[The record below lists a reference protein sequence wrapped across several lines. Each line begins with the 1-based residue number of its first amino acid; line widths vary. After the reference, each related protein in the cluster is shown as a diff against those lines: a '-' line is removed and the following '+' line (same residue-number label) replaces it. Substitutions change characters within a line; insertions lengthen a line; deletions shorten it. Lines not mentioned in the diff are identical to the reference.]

1 MSKARDP
8 GATPPPATG
17 APQSSGLESADP
29 VTVLMAELERAQA
42 ENAVLTGAL
51 NDRRRE
57 IDALLSSTSW
67 RITKP
72 LRAVVRRLRGMLGT
86 RRGVSSANGGDD
98 TSISAHGYGEWVRSF
113 SALSTA
119 ARMVLLSR
127 IERFGSKPL
136 ISVVMPSYNIEP
148 EYLGAA
154 IESVRRQI
162 YPHWELCISD
172 DASTLAGVRECLEAH
187 ASQDPRIRV
196 TYLSKNGNICVNS
209 NSALALATGDYVAF
223 LDADDLLAEDALFWV
238 AQTVAAHPDVD
249 LIYTDEDK
257 VDKTGRRFDPHFKT
271 AWNPALMLSQNA
283 FSHLGVFRRS
293 LVEKVGRFRQGYEG
307 AQDHDLLLRCASA
320 TAADRIRHIPRVLYH
335 WRTLAHSTAQ
345 GIEAKP
351 YAWAAGR
358 RAIEDHLRR

>member
-1 MSKARDP
+1 MGKEFLP
-8 GATPPPATG
+8 
-17 APQSSGLESADP
+17 
-29 VTVLMAELERAQA
+29 
-42 ENAVLTGAL
+42 
-51 NDRRRE
+51 
-57 IDALLSSTSW
+57 
-67 RITKP
+67 
-72 LRAVVRRLRGMLGT
+72 
-86 RRGVSSANGGDD
+86 
-98 TSISAHGYGEWVRSF
+98 
-113 SALSTA
+113 LSTA

-154 IESVRRQI
+154 IESVRRQSI
-162 YPHWELCISD
+162 RIGKLCISD

-257 VDKTGRRFDPHFKT
+257 VDKTGGRFDPHFKT

-283 FSHLGVFRRS
+283 FFAPRGFPPQH
-293 LVEKVGRFRQGYEG
+293 GRESRPIQ
-307 AQDHDLLLRCASA
+307 A
-320 TAADRIRHIPRVLYH
+320 RI
-335 WRTLAHSTAQ
+335 
-345 GIEAKP
+345 
-351 YAWAAGR
+351 
-358 RAIEDHLRR
+358 